1 MACQPSR
8 TFRLVASSTS
18 KAGTICPAAMASI
31 FSDPEVSFSRRSAK
45 ILKCS
50 CSVMLAGQ
58 VDCIFRVRGAGAC
71 AWLPGLIPA
80 ANANQ
85 TATASARLS
94 IIISPWLVGRQTAY
108 GKCSP
113 PWASMTGK
121 GDRHGQGLPDHL
133 LPLDQESRDARR
145 LREDR
150 RPRDAGGGRAL
161 PRTRHARKNLRE
173 RAQPAHGG
181 GGIRQPRAR
190 HRRARRPRLPGSA
203 GRARQ
208 RRRARRAPR
217 RRRQLTWTGEDLSV
231 LWRLARFL

>member
-8 TFRLVASSTS
+8 TFLLVASSTS

-58 VDCIFRVRGAGAC
+58 VDCIFSVRGAGAC

-85 TATASARLS
+85 TATASVRLS
-94 IIISPWLVGRQTAY
+94 IIISPWWAGRRTAY

-113 PWASMTGK
+113 PRASITGK
-121 GDRHGQGLPDHL
+121 GDRHGQGIPDHL
-133 LPLDQESRDARR
+133 LPLDQESRDTRR

-150 RPRDAGGGRAL
+150 RPSEAGGRRAL
-161 PRTRHARKNLRE
+161 PHAGQDGE
-173 RAQPAHGG
+173 
-181 GGIRQPRAR
+181 AR
-190 HRRARRPRLPGSA
+190 PEPG
-203 GRARQ
+203 
-208 RRRARRAPR
+208 PP
-217 RRRQLTWTGEDLSV
+217 EE
-231 LWRLARFL
+231 